1 VPRLFGIIGLLVI
14 CAGLD
19 LLWQSRHEIKFWM
32 LAYLGFF
39 RALLHNRE
47 STPPV
52 FPSKEAAQKRQGA
65 ALPARRQLRIPAGS
79 PAHRHRRIAA
89 LLPTPLTVFGQ
100 RLRHPACPD

>member
-1 VPRLFGIIGLLVI
+1 MPKLFGIIGLLVI

-19 LLWQSRHEIKFWM
+19 LLWQSRYEFKFWM
-32 LAYLGFF
+32 LAYLACF

-65 ALPARRQLRIPAGS
+65 VRFLPGVSFVFLPGPLRIAIGITLIFFP
-79 PAHRHRRIAA
+79 H
-89 LLPTPLTVFGQ
+89 V
-100 RLRHPACPD
+100 